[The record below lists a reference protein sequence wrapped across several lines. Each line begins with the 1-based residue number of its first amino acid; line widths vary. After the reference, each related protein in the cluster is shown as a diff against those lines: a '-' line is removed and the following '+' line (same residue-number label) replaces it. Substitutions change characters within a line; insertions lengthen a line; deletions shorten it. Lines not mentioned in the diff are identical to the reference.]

1 MSDLKIQGEVSLDTS
16 NADSAFARV
25 EANAG
30 KMARGVSQQADKAG
44 QSVKGI
50 GDGADQS
57 AQKLDRGTRSI
68 IASVQRTTAA
78 MEAGERGTSR
88 YFETLARQRGANLDV
103 LRPYLSQLDEAQRK
117 QDAAARSLANVGVSA
132 AQTAA
137 ALRGVPA
144 QFTDIAVSLSSGQA
158 PLTVLLQQG
167 GQLKDMFGGIGP
179 AARALGGYVVGL
191 VNPFT
196 IAAAAAG
203 GLAYALFSAEQA
215 STSFQRATLMNGNA
229 IGTTADEL
237 REMSKQVAAVIGNQS
252 QANEVV
258 ASLAQT
264 GKVSREVL
272 VQAAIA
278 VAEVSRTG
286 AMSAEEMV
294 KQLSEL
300 GKSPV
305 DALKRLNEQYNFV
318 NAATFDRIRSLKEEG
333 REEEAAALAQRTYAE
348 QFRIRGKEVIKTAGE
363 MEGAWLSLKNV
374 VKDTWDSMF
383 GASGGDT
390 VAMQAAKL
398 RSAALANRA
407 AAARNDENAKG
418 AGAFGGDY
426 AARSKQL
433 LAQAAQQEA
442 EADRIEQ
449 AAKKRLTDA
458 NASAAR
464 SIIERQAYE
473 AKQSLEA
480 QRAALANGTEKMEAE
495 LKKYRNNLEKI
506 RAATPDS
513 PLLDAKQIA
522 QDEARIRE
530 QFKDKGAERLAK
542 RDANE
547 AKQALEAYRDLITD
561 LSGKQDGFS
570 SSFNDQVKTLYNGWK
585 LSGDSIEVYNR
596 AFDQLLRQQ
605 PFFVEQERQKAEAQK
620 EFMRLRNEAYNDVA
634 RQYEQEVKASLQ
646 SAQSVKERVQAMQ
659 DEESALVRARLL
671 NISLAEALQQV
682 RIARLESARADA
694 IANGDQEKVDAINA
708 EIAARK
714 ELAKLTEQKQARDD
728 VDSLI
733 KRTMQTS
740 IGTDFAA
747 GFDKASQSLGVFV
760 QQFNK
765 LVDLQSDYSK
775 MQGET
780 SLTEAERAAALT
792 RNSRQQAGAYAS
804 LTAAAKGF
812 FGEHT
817 AGYKALT
824 TAEQVLRATELAG
837 SLGRIAQ
844 IGAEASAAAVLGVIN
859 QAKGDPYSAIPR
871 MAAMAAIMAGLGYAV
886 SGGIGAS

>member
-374 VKDTWDSMF
+374 VKDTWDSS
-383 GASGGDT
+383 SGR
-390 VAMQAAKL
+390 VAEIPLPCRQRNSDLRRSRIALLQPAMMRTRKGLARLVVTMQLVLSNFSPRL
-398 RSAALANRA
+398 RS
-407 AAARNDENAKG
+407 
-418 AGAFGGDY
+418 
-426 AARSKQL
+426 
-433 LAQAAQQEA
+433 
-442 EADRIEQ
+442 
-449 AAKKRLTDA
+449 KRLKQTEL
-458 NASAAR
+458 SRRRR
-464 SIIERQAYE
+464 S
-473 AKQSLEA
+473 
-480 QRAALANGTEKMEAE
+480 
-495 LKKYRNNLEKI
+495 
-506 RAATPDS
+506 DS
-513 PLLDAKQIA
+513 Q
-522 QDEARIRE
+522 
-530 QFKDKGAERLAK
+530 
-542 RDANE
+542 
-547 AKQALEAYRDLITD
+547 
-561 LSGKQDGFS
+561 
-570 SSFNDQVKTLYNGWK
+570 
-585 LSGDSIEVYNR
+585 
-596 AFDQLLRQQ
+596 
-605 PFFVEQERQKAEAQK
+605 
-620 EFMRLRNEAYNDVA
+620 
-634 RQYEQEVKASLQ
+634 
-646 SAQSVKERVQAMQ
+646 MQ
-659 DEESALVRARLL
+659 THLPQGRLL
-671 NISLAEALQQV
+671 SAKHMRQSSL
-682 RIARLESARADA
+682 
-694 IANGDQEKVDAINA
+694 
-708 EIAARK
+708 
-714 ELAKLTEQKQARDD
+714 
-728 VDSLI
+728 
-733 KRTMQTS
+733 
-740 IGTDFAA
+740 
-747 GFDKASQSLGVFV
+747 
-760 QQFNK
+760 
-765 LVDLQSDYSK
+765 
-775 MQGET
+775 
-780 SLTEAERAAALT
+780 
-792 RNSRQQAGAYAS
+792 
-804 LTAAAKGF
+804 
-812 FGEHT
+812 
-817 AGYKALT
+817 
-824 TAEQVLRATELAG
+824 
-837 SLGRIAQ
+837 
-844 IGAEASAAAVLGVIN
+844 
-859 QAKGDPYSAIPR
+859 
-871 MAAMAAIMAGLGYAV
+871 
-886 SGGIGAS
+886 